1 MTNIYSSGNEIV
13 DEVGKIHF
21 TGNIVPTIWNK
32 TIVKDSGKPHWLAI
46 NILADIVYWYRPTE
60 IRDEQTGEL
69 IGFKKKF
76 QRDLLQRSYQQLA
89 DQFAISKRDAQRA
102 IVFLEVL
109 GVIKREFRTISVGGT
124 TLNNVLY
131 LELIVDKL
139 KALTYP
145 DKTLPPE
152 NVIGDSKN
160 GKSLSQDLARPISE
174 IGKTNTKNITNIT
187 TNISDIDYPLQSSKE
202 HDRNDVDKY
211 KKGKVLELIRENV
224 EYESLIVSYK
234 HDQERIDG
242 IIDIIA
248 DVYLQ
253 TSGTVKI
260 NGQDKPLEIVKSQF
274 IKINYHHV
282 EYILNSLGEN
292 NTKIKNLRNYLL
304 TTIYNAPMTMAQYY
318 QSWANNTLYGD
329 R

>member
-1 MTNIYSSGNEIV
+1 MTNKYCSGNEIV

-21 TGNIVPTIWNK
+21 SGNIVPTIWNK

-76 QRDLLQRSYQQLA
+76 QKDLLQRSYQQLA

-102 IVFLEVL
+102 IVFLEEL
-109 GVIKREFRTISVGGT
+109 GVIKREFRTIRIGGT

-139 KALTYP
+139 RDVTYP
-145 DKTLPPE
+145 AKNLSQE
-152 NVIGDSKN
+152 NVIGDSEN
-160 GKSLSQDLARPISE
+160 GKTLSQDFVTPTSE
-174 IGKTNTKNITNIT
+174 IGKTNTKNTTNIT
-187 TNISDIDYPLQSSKE
+187 TNISDIDYPLQSSRE
-202 HDRNDVDKY
+202 HDRNDVDNN
-211 KKGKVLELIRENV
+211 KKEKVLELIRKNV

-234 HDQERIDG
+234 HDIERIDG

-260 NGQDKPLEIVKSQF
+260 NGQDKPLEIVKNQF
-274 IKINYHHV
+274 IKINYHHI

-329 R
+329 G

>member
-102 IVFLEVL
+102 IVFLEEL
-109 GVIKREFRTISVGGT
+109 GVIKREFRTIIVGGT

-139 KALTYP
+139 KTLTYP
-145 DKTLPPE
+145 VKTLSPE
-152 NVIGDSKN
+152 NVIGDSEN
-160 GKSLSQDLARPISE
+160 GKSLSQDFVRPISE
-174 IGKTNTKNITNIT
+174 IGKTNTKNKTNII
-187 TNISDIDYPLQSSKE
+187 TNISDIDYPLQSSNE
-202 HDRNDVDKY
+202 NDRNDVDNF
-211 KKGKVLELIRENV
+211 KKEKVLELIRENV

-234 HDQERIDG
+234 HDRERIDG
-242 IIDIIA
+242 IIDLIA

-274 IKINYHHV
+274 IKINYSHL
-282 EYILNSLGEN
+282 EYILNSLDEN
-292 NTKIKNLRNYLL
+292 TTKIKNLRNYLL

-318 QSWANNTLYGD
+318 QSWASNTLYGD
-329 R
+329 G